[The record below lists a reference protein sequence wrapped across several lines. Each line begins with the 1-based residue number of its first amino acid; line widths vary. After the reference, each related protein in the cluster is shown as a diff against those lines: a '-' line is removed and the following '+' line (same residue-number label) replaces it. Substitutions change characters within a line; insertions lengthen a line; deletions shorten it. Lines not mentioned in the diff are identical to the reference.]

1 MAALGEISLQDKELG
16 ERPAQRYRPAKGFF
30 SMRYL
35 LGCGGAA
42 SQMEWVFS
50 PPLGPWAI
58 GHRDGWT
65 SMDI

>member
-16 ERPAQRYRPAKGFF
+16 EGPAQRYRPAKGF

-42 SQMEWVFS
+42 SQMEWVS
-50 PPLGPWAI
+50 PRGPLAI
-58 GHRDGWT
+58 GRT
-65 SMDI
+65 SMNI